1 MINKTNTNTH
11 QANQPQT
18 LLNTKSIKLGIDFHT
33 DNYWMVRQV
42 DHATPQPAPKFS
54 PEGFMLGVKK
64 QLALAEEVHSSYE
77 TDPTDH

>member
-1 MINKTNTNTH
+1 MINKTNTNTY

-18 LLNTKSIKLGIDFHT
+18 LLNTKSIKLGIDLHAG
-33 DNYWMVRQV
+33 YRMIRQV

-54 PEGFMLGVKK
+54 PEGFMLWVKK